1 MDIQSHNALL
11 SLQPKREITTS
22 PYDVLE
28 DPAKDITSDEALKG
42 KPMSPDEFLVV
53 NENRQRQR
61 EINGDQPEYV
71 NFNNAATK
79 FLLDQ
84 VRIPNRIVD
93 NDMIQIIPLLFHM
106 INISLITETKKEV
119 YFEKHKH

>member
-1 MDIQSHNALL
+1 
-11 SLQPKREITTS
+11 
-22 PYDVLE
+22 
-28 DPAKDITSDEALKG
+28 
-42 KPMSPDEFLVV
+42 MSPDEFLIA

-84 VRIPNRIVD
+84 VIHFGQVFWTRTLNNYFTRKKIFCKTSNDKYLFLETQEEVFFEKYENRIR
-93 NDMIQIIPLLFHM
+93 F
-106 INISLITETKKEV
+106 
-119 YFEKHKH
+119 

>member
-1 MDIQSHNALL
+1 MITSFISSKFKITPQLR
-11 SLQPKREITTS
+11 KEITTS
-22 PYDVLE
+22 PYDVPE

-42 KPMSPDEFLVV
+42 KPMSPDEFLIV

-84 VRIPNRIVD
+84 VKIPYGVNSRQNSD
-93 NDMIQIIPLLFHM
+93 NH
-106 INISLITETKKEV
+106 S
-119 YFEKHKH
+119 

>member
-1 MDIQSHNALL
+1 
-11 SLQPKREITTS
+11 
-22 PYDVLE
+22 
-28 DPAKDITSDEALKG
+28 
-42 KPMSPDEFLVV
+42 MSPDEFLVV

-84 VRIPNRIVD
+84 VRIPNSIVYHKWITP
-93 NDMIQIIPLLFHM
+93 ND
-106 INISLITETKKEV
+106 
-119 YFEKHKH
+119 